1 MGPRLFLEE
10 EASLDHCHKLQ
21 ALLAAKRLTL
31 HFVPLEYFPGV
42 YIARRGFM
50 LGIKVT
56 ALFVAVC
63 CLFVCFFV
71 LVFGLY
77 LFCFVFSPSL
87 SGFLGSPGGKPPGR
101 HPAPV
106 ALHHPPHL
114 EVPVS
119 ARCIPSHQD

>member
-63 CLFVCFFV
+63 CLFVWFFFWCLVCICFV
-71 LVFGLY
+71 LFFLP
-77 LFCFVFSPSL
+77 LFQ
-87 SGFLGSPGGKPPGR
+87 GFLD
-101 HPAPV
+101 
-106 ALHHPPHL
+106 
-114 EVPVS
+114 
-119 ARCIPSHQD
+119 HQVGNPQVVILRLLRYIIRLIWRFQ